1 MYVNIGEL
9 RHRITVLRPR
19 DAPDEAGNL
28 VEQSRDA
35 YCACWAKI
43 LPFAAKIS
51 DGYAEQVKEVEY
63 RVVVRYREDIRD
75 TDFIEWSGKTLEVK
89 APPYAMDGRKCWL
102 VIECREL
109 VEDEP

>member
-1 MYVNIGEL
+1 MYVSVNEL

-19 DAPDEAGNL
+19 DALDAAGNL
-28 VEQSRDA
+28 VEQSREP
-35 YCACWAKI
+35 YCTCWAKV

-63 RVVVRYREDIRD
+63 RIVMRDREDIRD
-75 TDFIEWSGKTLEVK
+75 TDFIQWGNKALAIK
-89 APPYAMDGRKCWL
+89 APPYAMDGRKRWL

>member
-35 YCACWAKI
+35 YCTCWAKV

-75 TDFIEWSGKTLEVK
+75 TDFIRWGNKTLEVK
-89 APPYAMDGRKCWL
+89 APPYGMDGRKRWL

>member
-28 VEQSRDA
+28 IEQSRER
-35 YCACWAKI
+35 YCTCW
-43 LPFAAKIS
+43 AKIS

-63 RVVVRYREDIRD
+63 RVVMRYREDTRD
-75 TDFIEWSGKTLEVK
+75 TDFIQWGNKTLAIK
-89 APPYAMDGRKCWL
+89 APLYGMDGRKRWL

-109 VEDEP
+109 VENEP

>member
-35 YCACWAKI
+35 RRCCRSRRKSRTGMPSRSRKLSIAWS
-43 LPFAAKIS
+43 FAI
-51 DGYAEQVKEVEY
+51 
-63 RVVVRYREDIRD
+63 
-75 TDFIEWSGKTLEVK
+75 GKTFEIRILSGGEI
-89 APPYAMDGRKCWL
+89 RL
-102 VIECREL
+102 
-109 VEDEP
+109 

>member
-19 DAPDEAGNL
+19 DALDAAGNL
-28 VEQSRDA
+28 VEQSREP
-35 YCACWAKI
+35 YCTCWAKV

-63 RVVVRYREDIRD
+63 RIVMRDREDIRD
-75 TDFIEWSGKTLEVK
+75 TDFIQWGNRTLAIKV
-89 APPYAMDGRKCWL
+89 PPYAMDGRKRWL

-109 VEDEP
+109 VENEP

>member
-1 MYVNIGEL
+1 MYVSVNEL

-19 DAPDEAGNL
+19 DAPDAAGNL

-35 YCACWAKI
+35 YCTCWVKI

-51 DGYAEQVKEVEY
+51 DGYAEQIKEVEY
-63 RVVVRYREDIRD
+63 RVVMRYREDIRD
-75 TDFIEWSGKTLEVK
+75 TDFIQWSGKMLQIK
-89 APPYAMDGRKCWL
+89 APHYGMDGRKRWL

>member
-28 VEQSRDA
+28 VEQSRTP
-35 YCACWAKI
+35 YCTCWAKV

-63 RVVVRYREDIRD
+63 RVVVR
-75 TDFIEWSGKTLEVK
+75 
-89 APPYAMDGRKCWL
+89 
-102 VIECREL
+102 
-109 VEDEP
+109 